1 MKDTADNKTIDMLK
15 PAAKTNAERQRE
27 YRQRQKQECGKR
39 IDMRV
44 DLSTYNRLES
54 LALYG
59 NESMKDVL
67 MRIIEA
73 EYIKQLND
81 GNGKFDAFLRDLHNA
96 SIDQLHGNAIQD
108 RH

>member
-1 MKDTADNKTIDMLK
+1 MKNTVDNKTIDMLK

-44 DLSTYNRLES
+44 DLSTYNQLES
-54 LALYG
+54 LSLYG

-67 MRIIEA
+67 MRLIEE
-73 EYIKQLND
+73 EYKTKLNAKD
-81 GNGKFDAFLRDLHNA
+81 GKFDQFLKELHNNVT
-96 SIDQLHGNAIQD
+96 L
-108 RH
+108 

>member
-44 DLSTYNRLES
+44 DLSTYNRLGTITKS
-54 LALYG
+54 P
-59 NESMKDVL
+59 S
-67 MRIIEA
+67 
-73 EYIKQLND
+73 
-81 GNGKFDAFLRDLHNA
+81 
-96 SIDQLHGNAIQD
+96 AIQYIYEIS
-108 RH
+108 RNLV

>member
-27 YRQRQKQECGKR
+27 YRQRQKQEDAKR

-54 LALYG
+54 LALHG
-59 NESMKDVL
+59 NESMKNVL

-96 SIDQLHGNAIQD
+96 SIDQLPKPTFCSSG
-108 RH
+108 

>member
-1 MKDTADNKTIDMLK
+1 MKDTVDNKTIDMLK
-15 PAAKTNAERQRE
+15 TAAKTGAERQKA

-67 MRIIEA
+67 MRLIEE
-73 EYIKQLND
+73 EYRKQLNAKD
-81 GNGKFDAFLRDLHNA
+81 GKFDQFLKTKFDQFLKELHNNVT
-96 SIDQLHGNAIQD
+96 L
-108 RH
+108 

>member
-15 PAAKTNAERQRE
+15 PAANTTAVRQRE
-27 YRQRQKQECGKR
+27 YRQRQTQECGKR

-67 MRIIEA
+67 MRLIEA
-73 EYIKQLND
+73 EYKSKLNAKD
-81 GNGKFDAFLRDLHNA
+81 GKFDQFLKELHNNVT
-96 SIDQLHGNAIQD
+96 L
-108 RH
+108 

>member
-1 MKDTADNKTIDMLK
+1 MKDTADTKTIDMLK
-15 PAAKTNAERQRE
+15 SAPKSGAERQRS
-27 YRQRQKQECGKR
+27 YREKQKNEMGKR

-54 LALYG
+54 LALHG
-59 NESMKDVL
+59 NESMKNVL

-81 GNGKFDAFLRDLHNA
+81 ENGKFDAFLRDLHNA
-96 SIDQLHGNAIQD
+96 SIDQLPKPTFCSSG
-108 RH
+108 

>member
-1 MKDTADNKTIDMLK
+1 MLK

-27 YRQRQKQECGKR
+27 YRQRQKQEDAKR

-54 LALYG
+54 LALHG

-67 MRIIEA
+67 MRLIEE
-73 EYIKQLND
+73 EYLKQLNAKD
-81 GNGKFDAFLRDLHNA
+81 CKFDQFLKELHNNVT
-96 SIDQLHGNAIQD
+96 L
-108 RH
+108 

>member
-44 DLSTYNRLES
+44 DLSTYNRLGTITKSPSAILKS
-54 LALYG
+54 LLCKAFKL
-59 NESMKDVL
+59 S
-67 MRIIEA
+67 RIQA
-73 EYIKQLND
+73 SLTEYKT
-81 GNGKFDAFLRDLHNA
+81 H
-96 SIDQLHGNAIQD
+96 HC
-108 RH
+108 

>member
-1 MKDTADNKTIDMLK
+1 MKDTVDNKTIDMLK

-54 LALYG
+54 LALHG
-59 NESMKDVL
+59 NESMKNVL

-73 EYIKQLND
+73 EYIKQLNAED
-81 GNGKFDAFLRDLHNA
+81 GKFDEFLKDLFN
-96 SIDQLHGNAIQD
+96 NVT
-108 RH
+108 R

>member
-44 DLSTYNRLES
+44 GSVNVQST
-54 LALYG
+54 
-59 NESMKDVL
+59 
-67 MRIIEA
+67 
-73 EYIKQLND
+73 
-81 GNGKFDAFLRDLHNA
+81 
-96 SIDQLHGNAIQD
+96 
-108 RH
+108 